1 VAVYSPRPTNGG
13 RRSKAEIERIENAI
27 YRIVKA
33 DHPMTVRQTFY
44 RLVADGIVEK
54 DEGEYKH
61 TVGRLLLR
69 MRRQRTL
76 PYAWIADNTRWMR
89 KPTTFNG
96 VEEALTLTA
105 ETYRKAVWLDL
116 PVYVEVWCE
125 KDALAGVMLEETDPY
140 DVPLMVARGF
150 SSETYLYG
158 AAEQIR
164 DAKRPAYIYHFGDHD
179 PSGIKAA
186 RDIERKLRGF
196 APGCEIHFERVA
208 VTEQQIVDMNLPTRP
223 TKREGNNHAKGFIGD
238 SVDLDAMPPAEL
250 RRVTRDCIE
259 RHIPTGYMHTLL
271 AAEASEREIFTRIK
285 VIADAMTS

>member
-1 VAVYSPRPTNGG
+1 MAVCSPRPINGE
-13 RRSKAEIERIENAI
+13 RRSKAEIEHIEAAI
-27 YRIVKA
+27 YRIVQA
-33 DHPMTVRQTFY
+33 DYPMTVRQTFY
-44 RLVADGIVEK
+44 RLVAAGIVEK

-69 MRRQRTL
+69 MRRQGEL
-76 PYAWIADNTRWMR
+76 PYHWIADNTRWMR
-89 KPTTFNG
+89 KPRTFNS
-96 VEEALTLTA
+96 VEEALVHTA
-105 ETYRKAVWLDL
+105 ETFRRAVWRDL
-116 PVYVEVWCE
+116 PVYVELWCE

-150 SSETYLYG
+150 SSETYLYC

-164 DAKRPAYIYHFGDHD
+164 NAERPAFIYHFGDHD

-208 VTEQQIVDMNLPTRP
+208 VTEHQIADMNLPTRP
-223 TKREGNNHAKGFIGD
+223 TKREGNNHAKGFVGS

-250 RRVTRDCIE
+250 RRLTRDCIDQ
-259 RHIPTGYMHTLL
+259 HIPPGYMETLL
-271 AAEASEREIFTRIK
+271 VAEASERKIFTRISQI
-285 VIADAMTS
+285 VSSQ